1 MPVDAR
7 QLVDLTQLQVSLAKH
22 HSLAV
27 CQGGELY
34 SWGSNR
40 DSRLGYLGPD
50 SQPTPRRYDVCVT

>member
-1 MPVDAR
+1 M
-7 QLVDLTQLQVSLAKH
+7 TLAKH

-40 DSRLGYLGPD
+40 DGRLGYLGPD
-50 SQPTPRRYDVCVT
+50 SQPTPRRYIAMLQRVPQLPLVQ

>member
-1 MPVDAR
+1 MSVDAQ
-7 QLVDLTQLQVSLAKH
+7 QLPELAQLQVCLAKH

-40 DSRLGYLGPD
+40 DGRLGYLGPD
-50 SQPTPRRYDVCVT
+50 SQPTPRRYDI